1 MTIDVY
7 KLNPEV
13 EPEAIVNALTEVYDP
28 ELGIDVVNLGL
39 VYALQIVGGDVSVT
53 MTLTTPG
60 CPMHGS
66 ISDEVERRL
75 GRLTGIASVDVNLVW
90 DPPWGPEA
98 MTDVA
103 KRQLG
108 WL

>member
-7 KLNPEV
+7 KLNPSV
-13 EPEAIVNALTEVYDP
+13 EPETILSALTEVYDP

-39 VYALQIVGGDVSVT
+39 VYALQIVGGDVAVT

-75 GRLTGIASVDVNLVW
+75 ERLEGITSVDVNLVW
-90 DPPWGPEA
+90 DPPWVPEV